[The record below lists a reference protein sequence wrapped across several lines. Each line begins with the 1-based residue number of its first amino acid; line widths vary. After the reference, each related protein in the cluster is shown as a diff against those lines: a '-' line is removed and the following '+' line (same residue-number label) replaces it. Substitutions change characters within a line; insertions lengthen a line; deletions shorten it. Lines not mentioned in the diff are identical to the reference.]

1 MFFHHSRKLSLSEFL
16 SSRRFSL
23 QQFTDNIAILQM
35 IFLINGNKLDQFY
48 ELCQIQTDSQLSD
61 YSFEISLLDISWVV
75 FIVEAEFAL

>member
-1 MFFHHSRKLSLSEFL
+1 
-16 SSRRFSL
+16 
-23 QQFTDNIAILQM
+23 M

-61 YSFEISLLDISWVV
+61 YSFEISLLDKSWVV